1 MRGPRQVKRV
11 LARESPA
18 GRVSRHFF
26 LLGMDISTNTPC
38 LEASLGNVM
47 NAHGGGEGGL
57 AVIWIKAAI
66 LGVGFLRKGFVGS
79 LGTMSVI
86 S

>member
-1 MRGPRQVKRV
+1 MKRV
-11 LARESPA
+11 LAQESPA
-18 GRVSRHFF
+18 GRVSRLF
-26 LLGMDISTNTPC
+26 LLGMDISTNTPS
-38 LEASLGNVM
+38 LEVSLGNVM
-47 NAHGGGEGGL
+47 NAYGGGEGGL